1 MSSQSQI
8 VHGIRSNVRSIEV
21 SFEPKEHQCKY
32 RNVKGQYVCN
42 KAQYNNSL
50 CSEFC
55 EEHFKDKNIFTGIFK
70 YELNYILMCYEEAKH
85 NQSAFVFSELIEGV
99 SKAHSIMMEYSDKFV
114 EFSLD
119 ELSRKVIQGFNIIFK
134 FMSKNRELIRA
145 ISPFQIGQIVS
156 MRRELEILNVQ
167 DRLKYTRMQMVN
179 EKIALNML
187 SEIYLTSNGSDKLS
201 VFTKDIN
208 NKILS
213 FLQ

>member
-1 MSSQSQI
+1 
-8 VHGIRSNVRSIEV
+8 
-21 SFEPKEHQCKY
+21 
-32 RNVKGQYVCN
+32 
-42 KAQYNNSL
+42 
-50 CSEFC
+50 
-55 EEHFKDKNIFTGIFK
+55 
-70 YELNYILMCYEEAKH
+70 MCYEEAKH

-99 SKAHSIMMEYSDKFV
+99 SKAHSIMMKYSDKFV

-119 ELSRKVIQGFNIIFK
+119 ELSRKVIQGFNTIFK
-134 FMSKNRELIRA
+134 FIKIMSKNRELIRA

-167 DRLKYTRMQMVN
+167 DRLEYTRMQMVN

-187 SEIYLTSNGSDKLS
+187 SEIYLTSKGSDKLS

-213 FLQ
+213 LLQ